1 MLLIKTIDIFQNYL
15 KLTKP
20 RIIPLLLITAIGGML
35 LAAKEMPDI
44 TIILTVLIAGSLAS
58 GGASSINQ
66 YLEHD
71 IDTKM
76 SRTNN
81 RPIASG
87 NIRPINALIFGIALN
102 LISLILFVIYTN
114 LISGLIAISAT
125 LFYVVIYT
133 MILKRSTHQ
142 NIVIGGAAGA
152 LPPIIGWTSVTG
164 SIGMPAILLFL
175 IIFLWTPPHF
185 WALSLILKDDYAAAK
200 IPMLPVVHGIEKTKK
215 EIFKYSII
223 VFLSTLSLIFVKS
236 IGLIYIIPSF
246 ILGIIFI
253 YLSWDLLKSKNIEKA
268 KRLFFYSMLYLSIIF
283 LAIMIDSLM

>member
-1 MLLIKTIDIFQNYL
+1 MAEWKLAAIFILRRNQINENESW
-15 KLTKP
+15 
-20 RIIPLLLITAIGGML
+20 L

-236 IGLIYIIPSF
+236 IGLIYIIPTF

-253 YLSWDLLKSKNIEKA
+253 YLSWDLLKSKKIEKA

>member
-200 IPMLPVVHGIEKTKK
+200 ITMLPVVHGIEKTKK

>member
-236 IGLIYIIPSF
+236 IGLIYIIPTF

>member
-1 MLLIKTIDIFQNYL
+1 MLLIKTIHIFQNYL

-35 LAAKEMPDI
+35 LGAKEIPDLS
-44 TIILTVLIAGSLAS
+44 IILTVLIAGSLAS

-76 SRTNN
+76 SRTSN

-87 NIRPINALIFGIALN
+87 NIKPINALIFGIALN
-102 LISLILFVIYTN
+102 ILSLLIFILYTN
-114 LISGLIAISAT
+114 LISGILAISAT
-125 LFYVVIYT
+125 LFYVVVYT
-133 MILKRSTHQ
+133 IILKRSTHQ

-152 LPPIIGWTSVTG
+152 LPPIIGWTAVTG
-164 SIGMPAILLFL
+164 SIGIPALILFA
-175 IIFLWTPPHF
+175 IIFIWTPPHF

-215 EIFKYSII
+215 EIFKYSIL
-223 VFLSTLSLIFVKS
+223 VFISTLILIFAEN
-236 IGLIYIIPSF
+236 IGLIYIIPTF
-246 ILGIIFI
+246 ILGLLFI
-253 YLSWDLLKSKNIEKA
+253 YLSWDLLKSEEIEKA
-268 KRLFFYSMLYLSIIF
+268 KRLFFYSMVYLSIIF
-283 LAIMIDSLM
+283 FAVMIDSLI